1 MEQISV
7 LGVVAAGV
15 TVLNISGNVDISLGA
30 NIGLSTCTMAFS
42 IINGVPVGIAI
53 PLGILVSILC
63 SLFVGACSILFRAP
77 AFIISLATIGIFQGI
92 ALAFTQGTLQT
103 IYGEFEYIGATRIAG
118 FLPLLFL
125 ISIVVYII
133 IHFILQ
139 KTKLGRRVFAIGN
152 NKRAAYL
159 SGIKIKTNIMVFFL
173 ISGLC
178 CGVASMMLLS
188 RVGAVLPSTGSG
200 TELKA
205 LGAAVIGGTPM
216 DGGKGKII
224 GTFFGVLLMGVI
236 SNVLNQLQVNA
247 YLQDVVFGALLL
259 MALGISRLRY
269 RNVAAI

>member
-1 MEQISV
+1 MAFLPAQ
-7 LGVVAAGV
+7 
-15 TVLNISGNVDISLGA
+15 
-30 NIGLSTCTMAFS
+30 MAFS
-42 IINGVPVGIAI
+42 IFNGVPGGHLPSWAA
-53 PLGILVSILC
+53 L
-63 SLFVGACSILFRAP
+63 SLFVGGSRYCSRLLL
-77 AFIISLATIGIFQGI
+77 SLSLCDNLHKFQGI
-92 ALAFTQGTLQT
+92 AFRFTQEAQTLWR
-103 IYGEFEYIGATRIAG
+103 IIIGATRIAG

-269 RNVAAI
+269 RNVSAI

>member
-1 MEQISV
+1 MPGIQKRKYSIFKEQWFFLVVVIILLSVVTSLSNENYLKINNLISIMEQISV

-188 RVGAVLPSTGSG
+188 RVGGCA
-200 TELKA
+200 A
-205 LGAAVIGGTPM
+205 LHR
-216 DGGKGKII
+216 
-224 GTFFGVLLMGVI
+224 FG
-236 SNVLNQLQVNA
+236 N
-247 YLQDVVFGALLL
+247 
-259 MALGISRLRY
+259 
-269 RNVAAI
+269 